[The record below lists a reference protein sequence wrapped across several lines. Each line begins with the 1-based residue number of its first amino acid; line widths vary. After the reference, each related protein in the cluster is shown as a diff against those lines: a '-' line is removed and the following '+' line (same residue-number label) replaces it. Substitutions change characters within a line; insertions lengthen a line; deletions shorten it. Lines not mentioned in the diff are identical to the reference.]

1 MNKLIKTFL
10 IFAIMLFT
18 APACT
23 NLDETLYSSIASDKF
38 YGTEEEIISALVP
51 AYGDLRNL
59 LWFRGTF
66 TLETFSTDEAFL
78 PTRGR
83 HWYDGGNFQRF
94 SEHSWTPEVVYIN
107 QSWTGEYQM
116 VNRANMLMYQF
127 SNLENMDPELKAAFT
142 AELKCIRALGYY
154 HLLNNFGNV
163 PIVDRFDVEPGFR
176 PGNETTADFQVG
188 RNKVFEFIEDDLLA
202 NIDLVSDAK
211 NSTTY
216 GRFNK
221 WAVAALL
228 CKLYI
233 NAEVWT
239 GNERW
244 DDVITYANMIIESEL
259 FDLEPDYF
267 ANFIPENEGSREN
280 IFVVPFDEYRTGNG
294 WGSYNTAIFY
304 MCGQHHQGNK
314 IFDVPHK
321 STSGSS
327 ALPSHYRSFD
337 ETDVRRNGWMA
348 GPQFD
353 KKTGVALLCTEES
366 APNPLIYSI
375 DFVNIFN
382 PDDGIT
388 YDHKN
393 SLEYQGARFAK
404 YAIDYDGNGMTNDY
418 AYIRY
423 ADILL
428 LKAEA
433 LMRKNGGVA
442 TQEAVDLVN
451 QIRDRAFGNDP
462 TKRYT
467 SETLTMDQL
476 LQERSWEFY
485 HEGFRRNDL
494 VRWGKFV
501 RGTWE
506 FSDRSG
512 ESDTRNVYPIPQT
525 QINSNPNLHQNPGY

>member
-1 MNKLIKTFL
+1 MAVIL
-10 IFAIMLFT
+10 LFT

-23 NLDETLYSSIASDKF
+23 NLDETLYSSIASSEF
-38 YGTEEEIISALVP
+38 YGTEDEIISALVP

-59 LWFRGTF
+59 TNLRGTF
-66 TLETFSTDEAFL
+66 TMETFSTDEALL

-107 QSWTGEYQM
+107 QSWTEEFQM

-127 SNLENMDPELKAAFT
+127 ANLPNMDPALKDAFT

-176 PGNETTADFQVG
+176 PANNADFQAG
-188 RNKVFEFIEDDLLA
+188 RDAVFEFIEDDLLQ
-202 NIDLVSDAK
+202 NIDKVSDQK
-211 NSTTY
+211 NSSTY

-221 WAVAALL
+221 YAVAALL

-239 GNERW
+239 GTPRW
-244 DDVITYANMIIESEL
+244 DDVITYADMIIDSEI
-259 FDLEPDYF
+259 FDLEPNYF
-267 ANFIPENEGSREN
+267 SNFVPKNEGSKEN
-280 IFVVPFDEYRTGNG
+280 IFVVPYDEYRTGNG
-294 WGSYNTAIFY
+294 WGSYNTVMFY
-304 MCGQHHQGNK
+304 LCGQHHQGNK

-321 STSGSS
+321 ATSGSS

-337 ETDVRRNGWMA
+337 EMDVRRNGWMI
-348 GPQFD
+348 GPQYD
-353 KKTGVALLCTEES
+353 KKTGLPLNCTEES

-375 DFVNIFN
+375 DFINIFN
-382 PDDGIT
+382 PGDGIT

-404 YAIDYDGNGMTNDY
+404 YAIDYDGNGMSNDY

-451 QIRDRAFGNDP
+451 EVRNRAFNNDP
-462 TKRYT
+462 AKRYDT
-467 SETLTMDQL
+467 ETLTMDQL

-506 FSDRSG
+506 FFDRSG
-512 ESDTRNVYPIPQT
+512 ESDTRNVFPIPQN